1 MFLLEAIFQCRVN
14 GGYLF
19 SPNNKTLTSQLEA
32 VIMGSLFFL
41 DQLVKFTRI

>member
-1 MFLLEAIFQCRVN
+1 MFLLEAIFQFLVN

-32 VIMGSLFFL
+32 IIMGSLFFL
-41 DQLVKFTRI
+41 ISW